1 MERLVEAVPDADYQ
15 VLQNFL
21 THSSWA
27 GKNSPRRSQLAGKAR
42 RILEINAQ
50 RISLLIVKV
59 EQSKRAL
66 NWRRFLVCTSTAGV
80 HLAAATD
87 RQRLCEANQS
97 SIRIHVCPKSEMCSA

>member
-27 GKNSPRRSQLAGKAR
+27 GKNSPRRSELAGKAR

-66 NWRRFLVCTSTAGV
+66 NREVEQCR
-80 HLAAATD
+80 
-87 RQRLCEANQS
+87 
-97 SIRIHVCPKSEMCSA
+97 